1 MFFTLSK
8 LFWILAAPGN
18 LLALA
23 LCSGALLLFT
33 RWRRPAQWLIGLVA
47 AAVAVIA
54 VIPVG
59 QWLLLPLENRFPTVP
74 LPEGLD
80 GIVVLGGGINPQALA
95 ERGQA
100 DLNDQADRLFALAVL
115 ARRFPEAMVIYSGGD
130 ATLVQSGE
138 READGARR
146 LMQQLGLDTHRIIFE
161 REARNTFEN
170 AIYAKSLAKP
180 GPGETWLLV
189 TSAYHMPR
197 SVGIFRRQGWP
208 VVPYPVDYMTDGR
221 FRPMMSPDF
230 SGGLALLNRAVREW
244 IGLAAYYARGYT
256 DSLFP
261 GPDATGAEAGP
272 GLAFAP

>member
-1 MFFTLSK
+1 MFFVLSK

-23 LCSGALLLFT
+23 LCGGAVLLFT
-33 RWRRPAQWLIGLVA
+33 RWRRLARWLIGLVA

-54 VIPVG
+54 VVPVG
-59 QWLLLPLENRFPTVP
+59 QWLLLPLENRFPAAPVP
-74 LPEGLD
+74 ESID
-80 GIVVLGGGINPQALA
+80 GIVVLGGGINPHSLT

-100 DLNDQADRLFALAVL
+100 DLNDHADRLFALAVL
-115 ARRFPEAMVIYSGGD
+115 ARRFPDSTLIYTGGD
-130 ATLVQSGE
+130 ARLIQGEE

-146 LMQQLGLDTHRIIFE
+146 LMQQLGLDTRRIIFE

-221 FRPMMSPDF
+221 FRLMMLPDF
-230 SGGLALLNRAVREW
+230 SGGLALASRAVREW
-244 IGLAAYYARGYT
+244 IGLIAYYASGYT

-261 GPDATGAEAGP
+261 GPEAVGTEVGP
-272 GLAFAP
+272 GIAFAP